1 MYWWLISEFLPTTHK
16 QTKGKIMA
24 TTVITG
30 RDISLSFTGGTDIEA
45 QATSAVLTKTNV
57 RETYQTL
64 DGEAYKTTN
73 IEGTFALSMLA
84 DWGKASS
91 VCEALWTAAETAP
104 DTDITVTLTA
114 ATGAQF
120 VFPIMPEF
128 PTAGGSGT
136 DAQTVDFTFKVSKG
150 EVTETFS

>member
-1 MYWWLISEFLPTTHK
+1 
-16 QTKGKIMA
+16 MA

-45 QATSAVLTKTNV
+45 QATSAVLTKTNL

-73 IEGTFALSMLA
+73 VEASFALSMLA
-84 DWGKASS
+84 DWGKTGS
-91 VCEALWTAAETAP
+91 VCEALWAAAETP
-104 DTDITVTLTA
+104 DTTISVTLTA

-120 VFPIMPEF
+120 VFPILPEF
-128 PTAGGSGT
+128 PSAGGAGT
-136 DAQTVDFTFKVSKG
+136 DAQTVDFTFKVANGS
-150 EVTETFS
+150 VVETFS

>member
-1 MYWWLISEFLPTTHK
+1 
-16 QTKGKIMA
+16 MA

-57 RETYQTL
+57 REVFQTL
-64 DGEAYKTTN
+64 DGEAYKTVN
-73 IEGTFALSMLA
+73 LEGTFALSMLA
-84 DWGKASS
+84 DWGKTGS

-104 DTDITVTLTA
+104 DTDISVTMTT

-150 EVTETFS
+150 AVVETFS

>member
-1 MYWWLISEFLPTTHK
+1 
-16 QTKGKIMA
+16 MA
-24 TTVITG
+24 TVVITG
-30 RDISLSFTGGTDIEA
+30 RDISLSFSGGTDIEA

-73 IEGTFALSMLA
+73 IEGTFELSMLA
-84 DWGKASS
+84 DWGKANS

-104 DTDITVTLTA
+104 DTDITISLTA
-114 ATGAQF
+114 ATGA
-120 VFPIMPEF
+120 VFSFPVMPEF
-128 PTAGGSGT
+128 PTAGGAGT

-150 EVTETFS
+150 AVTETFS

>member
-1 MYWWLISEFLPTTHK
+1 
-16 QTKGKIMA
+16 MA
-24 TTVITG
+24 TVVITG

-73 IEGTFALSMLA
+73 IEGTFELSMLA
-84 DWGKASS
+84 DWGKANS
-91 VCEALWTAAETAP
+91 VCEALWAAAETAP
-104 DTDITVTLTA
+104 DTDITISLTA
-114 ATGAQF
+114 ATGA
-120 VFPIMPEF
+120 VFSFPVMPEF
-128 PTAGGSGT
+128 PTAGGAGT

-150 EVTETFS
+150 AVTETFS

>member
-1 MYWWLISEFLPTTHK
+1 
-16 QTKGKIMA
+16 MA

-30 RDISLSFTGGTDIEA
+30 RDITLSFTGGTDIEA
-45 QATSAVLTKTNV
+45 QATNAVLTKVNE
-57 RETYQTL
+57 RQTYNTL

-73 IEGTFALSMLA
+73 ISGTFQLDMLA

-91 VCEALWTAAETAP
+91 VCEALWSAAESTP
-104 DTDITVTLTA
+104 DTDISITLTT

-128 PTAGGSGT
+128 PTAGGAGM
-136 DAQTVDFTFKVSKG
+136 DAQTVSFTFKVSKG
-150 EVTETFS
+150 AVVETFS

>member
-1 MYWWLISEFLPTTHK
+1 
-16 QTKGKIMA
+16 MA

-45 QATSAVLTKTNV
+45 QALSAVLTKTNV

-64 DGEAYKTTN
+64 DGEAYKTVN
-73 IEGTFALSMLA
+73 VEGTFALSMLA
-84 DWGKASS
+84 DWGKTSS
-91 VCEALWTAAETAP
+91 VCEALGAAAEAP
-104 DTDITVTLTA
+104 DTTISVTFTS

-120 VFPIMPEF
+120 VFPILPEY
-128 PTAGGSGT
+128 PTAGGAGT
-136 DAQTVDFTFKVSKG
+136 DAQTVDFTFKIAKG